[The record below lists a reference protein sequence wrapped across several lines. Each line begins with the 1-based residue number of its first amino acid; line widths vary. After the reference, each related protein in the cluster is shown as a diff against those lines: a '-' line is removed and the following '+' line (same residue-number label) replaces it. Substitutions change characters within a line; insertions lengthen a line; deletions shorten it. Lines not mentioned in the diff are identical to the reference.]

1 MGIAKGLQEE
11 VLKGEVEMLGLMLK
25 HRFGDLSD
33 AVVNR
38 LRHASE
44 YQLKEWLIN
53 AISAPTLDA
62 VFNDGTTH

>member
-1 MGIAKGLQEE
+1 
-11 VLKGEVEMLGLMLK
+11 MLGLILR

-44 YQLKEWLIN
+44 NQPKEWLIS
-53 AISAPTLDA
+53 AISAPTLDT